1 MKDNITE
8 FIKLGKIPNDNDM
21 TNELLNKYDL
31 LLQNEEPL
39 KYDEADLIIS
49 MFSDDCD
56 DFLAGYGT

>member
-1 MKDNITE
+1 
-8 FIKLGKIPNDNDM
+8 M